1 MPYLM
6 PLSRG
11 NHLRQVGIVGNRF
24 AAIAIDIAPATGRR
38 EREGDLMDTNSSPS
52 RWLMVAL
59 MKRSRYG
66 AVNVSFTKTLF
77 KLGTT

>member
-1 MPYLM
+1 
-6 PLSRG
+6 
-11 NHLRQVGIVGNRF
+11 
-24 AAIAIDIAPATGRR
+24 
-38 EREGDLMDTNSSPS
+38 MDTNSSPS